1 MGLKVMIKLIL
12 KGGRFKIYLRILL
25 NFDTLVS
32 GVKITAWGKLKYGEM
47 VATLAVEKLPRE
59 R

>member
-1 MGLKVMIKLIL
+1 MIKLVV
-12 KGGRFKIYLRILL
+12 KGRSESRIQL

-32 GVKITAWGKLKYGEM
+32 GVKITAWGKPKYGE
-47 VATLAVEKLPRE
+47 TVEKLPRE